1 MDVWHHQVL
10 VLLIS
15 YSKQPWKFELSRSLS
30 VLTVSRSDNRWRG
43 CGATLLGCNPVI
55 IVTAAHCV
63 SGLSSPRQLRVSC
76 GARRMSLRRPSPL
89 DEGEVRLGVRKVV
102 SHPQY
107 RETSLTLQQSGLKL
121 FR

>member
-1 MDVWHHQVL
+1 M
-10 VLLIS
+10 
-15 YSKQPWKFELSRSLS
+15 FELSRSLS

-102 SHPQY
+102 SHPHY